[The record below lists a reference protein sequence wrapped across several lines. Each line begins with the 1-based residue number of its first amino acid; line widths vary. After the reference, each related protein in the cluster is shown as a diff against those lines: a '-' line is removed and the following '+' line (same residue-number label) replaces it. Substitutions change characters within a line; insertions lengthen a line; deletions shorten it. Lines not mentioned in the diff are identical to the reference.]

1 MIEFFTYT
9 ISEDFSYFNSMPDMS
24 LMGMIQNG
32 IELLK
37 GSLGVPTMSQWDW
50 QQLWSTGTGVQS
62 LAKHSGLKIHYCYSC
77 GHNCSLDLISG
88 LGTPYAAGQPKKKKK
103 GRQIWQCASKD
114 LKYPS
119 PILMSRY
126 LPHALDINLGCGGES
141 V

>member
-103 GRQIWQCASKD
+103 RKTKLARWHKKQKIYKHN
-114 LKYPS
+114 
-119 PILMSRY
+119 I
-126 LPHALDINLGCGGES
+126 H